1 MNKMN
6 EKQMEQDFKKFVGD
20 LFGIDAD
27 NLDVNVQK
35 TENGTILS
43 ASTKTEEKEDGSK
56 NLSQSL
62 KKKLDKFGLDTIK
75 KEDLVNTGIDAFQS
89 VLGTVVN
96 VLDKAIA
103 SADAA
108 SKGLEEKRPV
118 TEPTKVEVHTDS
130 CNPSAVDEQPNAL
143 TMDAEPVIFNQK
155 SNTVINKPM
164 INAKTIKEAL
174 RQKLDAERNEKF
186 LDIFYR
192 NVIESTNGFI
202 THGLVTSDYTS
213 ITYDLEAEEAGIFIS
228 VSSKSF
234 VETIVGLSVP
244 VDFVGFDKC
253 EFKYEEDVF
262 KDRVMEGL
270 EKASEMFGFDE
281 CSANLEGLCDD
292 ENGEGTYTFFLY
304 F

>member
-1 MNKMN
+1 MNMN
-6 EKQMEQDFKKFVGD
+6 EKQMEQDFKKFVGA
-20 LFGIDAD
+20 LFGIDTD

-35 TENGTILS
+35 TENGTTIS
-43 ASTKTEEKEDGSK
+43 ASTKTEENVDVTK

-62 KKKLDKFGLDTIK
+62 KNKLDKFGFDTTK
-75 KEDLVNTGIDAFQS
+75 KDELVNNGIDALQT

-96 VLDKAIA
+96 VLDKAIT
-103 SADAA
+103 SADSA
-108 SKGLEEKRPV
+108 SKGLEEKRPT
-118 TEPTKVEVHTDS
+118 TEPTDEKEDS
-130 CNPSAVDEQPNAL
+130 SVIDAKSNAL
-143 TMDAEPVIFNQK
+143 TKEGNPVDNNVNIIPETCVNLC
-155 SNTVINKPM
+155 V
-164 INAKTIKEAL
+164 NAKTIKEAL
-174 RQKLDAERNEKF
+174 RKKLETEKKNEK
-186 LDIFYR
+186 LLEKFYG

-202 THGLVTSDYTS
+202 THALETGDYS
-213 ITYDLEAEEAGIFIS
+213 PITYDLEAEEAGIFIS

-281 CSANLEGLCDD
+281 CSANLNDD
-292 ENGEGTYTFFLY
+292 ENYEGVYTFFLY

>member
-1 MNKMN
+1 MNMN
-6 EKQMEQDFKKFVGD
+6 EKQMEQDFKKFVGA
-20 LFGIDAD
+20 LFGIDTD

-35 TENGTILS
+35 TENGTTIS
-43 ASTKTEEKEDGSK
+43 ASTKTEESSDEAK

-62 KKKLDKFGLDTIK
+62 KNKLDKFGFDTTK
-75 KEDLVNTGIDAFQS
+75 KDELVNNGIDALQT

-96 VLDKAIA
+96 ALDKAIA
-103 SADAA
+103 SADSA
-108 SKGLEEKRPV
+108 SKGLEEKRPT
-118 TEPTKVEVHTDS
+118 TEPTDEKEDS
-130 CNPSAVDEQPNAL
+130 SVIDAKPNAL
-143 TMDAEPVIFNQK
+143 TKEGNPVD
-155 SNTVINKPM
+155 NTVNSRPETCV
-164 INAKTIKEAL
+164 NAKTIKEAL
-174 RQKLDAERNEKF
+174 RKKLETEKNEKF
-186 LDIFYR
+186 LAIFYR

-202 THGLVTSDYTS
+202 THALETGDYTP

-244 VDFVGFDKC
+244 VDFKNFDKC

-292 ENGEGTYTFFLY
+292 ENGEGVYTFFLY

>member
-1 MNKMN
+1 MN
-6 EKQMEQDFKKFVGD
+6 EKQMEQDFKKLVGA
-20 LFGIDAD
+20 LFGIDTD
-27 NLDVNVQK
+27 NLNVNVQK
-35 TENGTILS
+35 TENGTTIS
-43 ASTKTEEKEDGSK
+43 AFTKTEESADMTK

-62 KKKLDKFGLDTIK
+62 KKKMDKFGFNTITK
-75 KEDLVNTGIDAFQS
+75 DELVNNGIDAFQTA
-89 VLGTVVN
+89 VGAVVN
-96 VLDKAIA
+96 VLGKAIA
-103 SADAA
+103 AADSA

-118 TEPTKVEVHTDS
+118 TKSTEEKENSSVIDNQPNDLVTEGRPVSGNMVDNTVEPTTCV
-130 CNPSAVDEQPNAL
+130 
-143 TMDAEPVIFNQK
+143 
-155 SNTVINKPM
+155 
-164 INAKTIKEAL
+164 NAKTIKEAL
-174 RQKLDAERNEKF
+174 RKKLETERNEKF

-202 THGLVTSDYTS
+202 THALETGDYTP

-244 VDFVGFDKC
+244 VDFKNFDKC

-270 EKASEMFGFDE
+270 EKAAEMFGFDE

-292 ENGEGTYTFFLY
+292 ENGEGVYTFFLY

>member
-174 RQKLDAERNEKF
+174 RQKLDAEKKNEKF
-186 LDIFYR
+186 LEKFYG

-202 THGLVTSDYTS
+202 THALVTGDYTP
-213 ITYDLEAEEAGIFIS
+213 ITEDLEAEEAGISIV

-234 VETIVGLSVP
+234 IDTIVNLSIP
-244 VDFVGFDKC
+244 TDSDEYEIDF
-253 EFKYEEDVF
+253 EEDIF
-262 KDRVMEGL
+262 KDMVLEGL
-270 EKASEMFGFDE
+270 EKATEMFGFDE
-281 CSANLEGLCDD
+281 CLANLEDVD

>member
-1 MNKMN
+1 MNMN

-35 TENGTILS
+35 TENGTTIS
-43 ASTKTEEKEDGSK
+43 ASTKTEESSDEAK

-62 KKKLDKFGLDTIK
+62 KNKLDKFGFDTIK
-75 KEDLVNTGIDAFQS
+75 KDELVNNGIDALQT

-96 VLDKAIA
+96 VLDKAIT
-103 SADAA
+103 SADSA
-108 SKGLEEKRPV
+108 SKGLEEKRPT
-118 TEPTKVEVHTDS
+118 TEPTDEKEDS
-130 CNPSAVDEQPNAL
+130 SVIDAKSNAL
-143 TMDAEPVIFNQK
+143 TKEGNPVD
-155 SNTVINKPM
+155 NTVNSRPETCVNLCV
-164 INAKTIKEAL
+164 NAKTIKEAL
-174 RQKLDAERNEKF
+174 RKKLETERNEKF

-202 THGLVTSDYTS
+202 THALETGDYTP

-281 CSANLEGLCDD
+281 CSANLNDD
-292 ENGEGTYTFFLY
+292 KNGEGVYTFFLY